1 MKKFVDNAG
10 FAIYLVLSLALIRL
24 IYVGL
29 KYAMFYFGL
38 YARNVTKV
46 LYWVGGTLLGLI
58 LGTVIFGVLAMIINK
73 INPFPSRKSNVYI
86 LGPAILLLSLYQ
98 CYELYRFP
106 YLYAERWSYVPYAC
120 AFILLLSFTVKTYKM
135 LSYDEFSH

>member
-1 MKKFVDNAG
+1 MKKFVNNAG
-10 FAIYLVLSLALIRL
+10 FAIYLVLSLALVRL
-24 IYVGL
+24 IYIGL

-46 LYWVGGTLLGLI
+46 LYWVGGTIATLVV
-58 LGTVIFGVLAMIINK
+58 GTIIFGMLAMVINK
-73 INPFPSRKSNVYI
+73 VNPVPSRKSNVYI
-86 LGPAILLLSLYQ
+86 LGTAILLLTLYQ

-120 AFILLLSFTVKTYKM
+120 SFILLLYLTHKTYKM